1 LQTTQLYFTL
11 PCGHGLHSAQFFF
24 SLPCG
29 QGLQSAQSC
38 FTLPC
43 GHGLHSAQFFFSL
56 PCGQGLQSAQLY
68 FTLPCAHLLLF
79 FPILASPFRAPPSA
93 VVFQLAVSAAAAVH
107 AAAFPLAVT
116 APLSPRHPQTSTSI
130 SLFPHNTPRDA
141 PGAAMCARERDERGG
156 RGFRKPRLFSLAP
169 RK

>member
-1 LQTTQLYFTL
+1 LQSAQKYFTL
-11 PCGHGLHSAQFFF
+11 PCGQPLQSAQKYF

-29 QGLQSAQSC
+29 Q
-38 FTLPC
+38 P
-43 GHGLHSAQFFFSL
+43 
-56 PCGQGLQSAQLY
+56 LQSAQLY
-68 FTLPCAHLLLF
+68 FTLPCGQGLQSAQKYFSLPCAHLFLF
-79 FPILASPFRAPPSA
+79 FPMLASPFRAPPSA

-156 RGFRKPRLFSLAP
+156 RAFESHDFFRSPRE
-169 RK
+169 K